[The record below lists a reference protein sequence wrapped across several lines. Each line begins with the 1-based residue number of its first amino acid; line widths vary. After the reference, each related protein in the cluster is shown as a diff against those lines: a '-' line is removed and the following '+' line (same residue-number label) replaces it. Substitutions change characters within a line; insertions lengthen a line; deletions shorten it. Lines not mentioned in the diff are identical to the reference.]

1 MPRANAEVGVGG
13 IEERGFDTQ
22 NFNLEQPKIIFKWHL
37 SAFIT
42 SSIAISSFCVS
53 FHFLLICLFI
63 FSQFLLTPHIPKID
77 SLYSN
82 FNS

>member
-22 NFNLEQPKIIFKWHL
+22 NFHLEQPKIIFKWHL

-42 SSIAISSFCVS
+42 SSIVISILCV
-53 FHFLLICLFI
+53 CLFI
-63 FSQFLLTPHIPKID
+63 FCSSVF
-77 SLYSN
+77 SSSAN
-82 FNS
+82 FF